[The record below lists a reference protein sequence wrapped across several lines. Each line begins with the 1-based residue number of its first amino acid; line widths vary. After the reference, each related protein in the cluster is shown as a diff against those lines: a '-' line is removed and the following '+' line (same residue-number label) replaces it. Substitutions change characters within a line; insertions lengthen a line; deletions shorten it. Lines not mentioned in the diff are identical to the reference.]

1 MYLTRNEMIENVKQA
16 FLDYGYKS
24 GVNKR
29 LGFGFSIANLT
40 TSDCRAL
47 NCIVENLENPM
58 LAKVVFTSS
67 MRTDDFDALLCR
79 LLYVSGKWEVLS
91 HYNILTSFAFK
102 VCDFYDVK
110 MTDTVM
116 ELLYITANGEIY
128 THIDD
133 EKIGLK
139 ISYTINN
146 DKEF

>member
-1 MYLTRNEMIENVKQA
+1 M
-16 FLDYGYKS
+16 
-24 GVNKR
+24 
-29 LGFGFSIANLT
+29 
-40 TSDCRAL
+40 
-47 NCIVENLENPM
+47 ENLENPM

-102 VCDFYDVK
+102 VCDFYVVK